1 MITVKS
7 EKEIDLMREPCKI
20 IRDLLLLLKDR
31 IAVGMTTK
39 ELDKIAYDYIV
50 SHGAKPSFLGLY
62 GFPATTCISIDDEV
76 VHGFPS
82 DRIIEEDM
90 IVSVDVGAYFNGF
103 HGDAARSLYVGHIS
117 PEKKKL
123 IDVTR
128 ECFFEGIK
136 GICIGSA
143 IGDIGAQVQAHAEAN
158 GFSVVRDMVGHGV
171 GRRLHEDP
179 SVPNYGKRGTGVRL
193 KRNMT
198 IAIEPMI
205 NMGGY
210 EVDIDGWKCVTRDG
224 KPSAH
229 YENSVLIGDNGVE
242 ILTL

>member
-1 MITVKS
+1 MIYVKS
-7 EKEIDLMREPCKI
+7 DKELELMREPCKI
-20 IRDLLLLLKDR
+20 VRDVLLLLEEKIR
-31 IAVGMTTK
+31 VGMTTK

-50 SHGAKPSFLGLY
+50 SCGAKPSFLGLY
-62 GFPATTCISIDDEV
+62 GFPATTCISIDEQV

-82 DRIIEEDM
+82 DREIKEGE
-90 IVSVDVGAYFNGF
+90 IVSVDVGAYYKGF
-103 HGDAARSLYVGHIS
+103 HGDAARSLYVGKIE
-117 PEKKKL
+117 PEKKRL

-128 ECFFEGIK
+128 ECFFKGIE
-136 GICIGSA
+136 GICIGSPL
-143 IGDIGAQVQAHAEAN
+143 GDIGAQVQAHAEGN

-171 GRRLHEDP
+171 GRKLHEDP
-179 SVPNYGKRGTGVRL
+179 SVPNYGIKGTGIRL

-205 NMGGY
+205 NMGTY
-210 EVDIDGWKCVTRDG
+210 EVEIDGWKCVTLDG

-229 YENSVLIGDNGVE
+229 YENTVAITDNGVE